1 MAHKC
6 DGCRYKGEHSE
17 MMFRPF
23 GVCTKDLNLLD
34 AEKAYNDEVCPH
46 KNSCVFCGEE
56 IPADKVYCGICSA
69 FASSLEP
76 HQLKALEKITKD
88 EDARAKFSASILEIK
103 LRLTMALTPVVEA
116 ICDFIDRTMETINKE
131 ADQ

>member
-23 GVCTKDLNLLD
+23 GVCTKDLNLFD
-34 AEKAYNDEVCPH
+34 AEKAYNAEVCPN

-103 LRLTMALTPVVEA
+103 LRLTMAIAPVVEA
-116 ICDFIDRTMETINKE
+116 ICDFIDRTLE
-131 ADQ
+131 AIDREGNQ

>member
-23 GVCTKDLNLLD
+23 GVCTKELNLLD
-34 AEKAYNDEVCPH
+34 AETAYNAEVCPH

-56 IPADKVYCGICSA
+56 IPADKLYCGICSA
-69 FASSLEP
+69 FASSLES

-88 EDARAKFSASILEIK
+88 EDARAEFSASILEIK
-103 LRLTMALTPVVEA
+103 LRLRMAIAPVVES
-116 ICDFIDRTMETINKE
+116 ICDFIDKTMEAINKE
-131 ADQ
+131 VDQ